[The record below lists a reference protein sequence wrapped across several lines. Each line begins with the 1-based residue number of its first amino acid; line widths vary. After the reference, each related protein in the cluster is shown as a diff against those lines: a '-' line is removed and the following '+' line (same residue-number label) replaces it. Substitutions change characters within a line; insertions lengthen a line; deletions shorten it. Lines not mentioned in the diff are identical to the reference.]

1 VPEADAPV
9 AWSRRHAIVFAA
21 TLAVLGLLPWTV
33 RHWPSQDGQNHLA
46 VAHVLMHY
54 GDPGSPFPR
63 YVDIE
68 TGFRPST
75 AIYGILTWLGRAMPL
90 QTAEKL
96 LVSVAI
102 VLIPSSLLLLVR
114 RALPRRSVNVLLALP
129 FAVGWAFAMGF
140 LSFLLALGLGL
151 LTLALAWDAPG
162 EHPGVPKLGL
172 RHAFAAVTYFA
183 CVWFHPVGAMITG
196 LCFLLLEGPRLR
208 TPSAWLRIAAVV
220 TPGALFLV
228 VSYAL
233 AHPAPQSSAV
243 PTETS
248 FSDPLTLIGGLFEY
262 HLAYTPLELVPRL
275 VALVLLV
282 RFGYRSIRA
291 YSPWGATAEAGVAR
305 IVLLFLVLY
314 GVTPH
319 ALHGWYYSSTRFL
332 LFASALL
339 PALAELPARIGR
351 RLLVLAPALTAAVL
365 AVQWPDIHRT
375 SQVMQDILD
384 AGESIPKDSK
394 IVPMD
399 FTARLL
405 GPQPLGHSWAE
416 LVLERDA
423 MASQLFAA
431 GKPRMGGE
439 RFRTLTF
446 HPGLLDEATGALP
459 WSTYETWYDVVR
471 KCGSDRVLAFLAFG
485 AAGDCATLL
494 AARKATLDEVLDR
507 YDYVLMLGPP
517 AYARD
522 LIASRVEL
530 LVQKGEVFVYRVT
543 RARAARTP

>member
-1 VPEADAPV
+1 
-9 AWSRRHAIVFAA
+9 
-21 TLAVLGLLPWTV
+21 
-33 RHWPSQDGQNHLA
+33 
-46 VAHVLMHY
+46 
-54 GDPGSPFPR
+54 
-63 YVDIE
+63 
-68 TGFRPST
+68 
-75 AIYGILTWLGRAMPL
+75 
-90 QTAEKL
+90 
-96 LVSVAI
+96 
-102 VLIPSSLLLLVR
+102 
-114 RALPRRSVNVLLALP
+114 
-129 FAVGWAFAMGF
+129 
-140 LSFLLALGLGL
+140 
-151 LTLALAWDAPG
+151 
-162 EHPGVPKLGL
+162 
-172 RHAFAAVTYFA
+172 
-183 CVWFHPVGAMITG
+183 
-196 LCFLLLEGPRLR
+196 
-208 TPSAWLRIAAVV
+208 
-220 TPGALFLV
+220 
-228 VSYAL
+228 
-233 AHPAPQSSAV
+233 V

-282 RFGYRSIRA
+282 RFGYRGVRA
-291 YSPWGATAEAGVAR
+291 YSPWGATVEAGVAR

-314 GVTPH
+314 CVTPH

-339 PALAELPARIGR
+339 PAVAEFPARIGR

-384 AGESIPKDSK
+384 AGESIPRDSK

-416 LVLERDA
+416 LVIERDA

-446 HPGLLDEATGALP
+446 HPGLLDEATGDLP

-471 KCGSDRVLAFLAFG
+471 KCGSDKVLAFLAFG

-494 AARKATLDEVLDR
+494 AERKATLDEVLDR

-517 AYARD
+517 GYAKD

-530 LVQKGEVFVYRVT
+530 LVQKGEAFVYRVT
-543 RARAARTP
+543 KARGARTP